1 MPSNNTSR
9 APLMARAMARPPN
22 GRISL
27 SALPWIT
34 TVGALIWRS

>member
-1 MPSNNTSR
+1 
-9 APLMARAMARPPN
+9 MALAIARPPN

-34 TVGALIWRS
+34 TVGAVICLS